1 MKKIFGGK
9 NDMSKL
15 LKNPMVWIMA
25 LAVCL
30 CAAFLFT
37 PAVYADTDGTELQ
50 VTDQPEKLVIQ
61 LGTAWAGVEFELK
74 TDAGLYPQPVVVS
87 AEGVLS
93 MELGGSKTYT
103 LSAMNSP
110 NSAPDPDAA
119 ASAVSQDETTL
130 SPEDDRLSSASDG
143 NSGQTDNP
151 EPSENPE
158 QTDNQ
163 DDNSQSV
170 DEQDNN
176 LIKGIPNM
184 HLFLFAGGLIGCV
197 AGLVVMWVMKR
208 RKSNRYDDSDDYD
221 DDEEDD

>member
-1 MKKIFGGK
+1 MEVEL
-9 NDMSKL
+9 MSKP
-15 LKNPMVWIMA
+15 LKKSMVWIMA

-30 CAAFLFT
+30 CAAFLST
-37 PAVYADTDGTELQ
+37 PAVFADTNGTELQ

-119 ASAVSQDETTL
+119 SAPPQDETAP
-130 SPEDDRLSSASDG
+130 SPDG
-143 NSGQTDNP
+143 SQQPSTPSGDSEQTD
-151 EPSENPE
+151 NPE

-163 DDNSQSV
+163 DGSSQSG

-184 HLFLFAGGLIGCV
+184 HLFMFAGGLIACIS
-197 AGLVVMWVMKR
+197 GLVVMWVVKR
-208 RKSNRYDDSDDYD
+208 RKNNRYDDSDDYD
-221 DDEEDD
+221 DDDEDD